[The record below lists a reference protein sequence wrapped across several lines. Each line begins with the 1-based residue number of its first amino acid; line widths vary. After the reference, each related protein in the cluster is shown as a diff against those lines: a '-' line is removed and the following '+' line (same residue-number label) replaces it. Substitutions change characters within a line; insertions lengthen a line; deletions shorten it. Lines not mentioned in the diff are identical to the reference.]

1 MASPAPRPD
10 DGGEARVAAHDEVV
24 RLATR
29 ARDGDREAFQ
39 LLYRLHADRVF
50 RFAASIVRDRGD
62 AEDAAAET
70 FLQAWRDLPRLRD
83 CARYEAW
90 LLQIA
95 HRRSLDQ
102 LRKYRPTHPLDE
114 AFEVAETRRDR
125 SPVDATLDAED
136 VTGLR
141 TAMNEL
147 PEAQRTVLVLRYLFE
162 MSHDEIASAT
172 GRSSAAVR
180 QLRQRGLASLRRALE
195 RGASARGFDGK
206 GSP

>member
-1 MASPAPRPD
+1 MAVARPAPRSD
-10 DGGEARVAAHDEVV
+10 EGGEEREAAHHEVV

-50 RFAASIVRDRGD
+50 RFTASIVRDRGD
-62 AEDAAAET
+62 AEDATAET

-102 LRKYRPTHPLDE
+102 LRKHRPARPLDE
-114 AFEVAETRRDR
+114 AFAVEETWRDR
-125 SPVDATLDAED
+125 SPLDATLDAED
-136 VTGLR
+136 VARLR
-141 TAMNEL
+141 EAMNEL
-147 PEAQRTVLVLRYLFE
+147 PEAQRTVLTLRYLME
-162 MSHDEIASAT
+162 MSHDEIASTT

-180 QLRQRGLASLRRALE
+180 QLRQRALASLRRVLE
-195 RGASARGFDGK
+195 RGDTST
-206 GSP
+206 S